1 MAKAKKL
8 KSGNWRVLAY
18 VGKDVTKSG
27 YKSFTAA
34 TKKEAERLAAA
45 YEPPEPR
52 GDVPDITVGQAIDE
66 YIAMKDA
73 VLSPS
78 TIRSY
83 RVIRRN
89 WLQGLMDIQVYDL
102 TQADVQRAVNREA
115 ASGKSPKTLRNAHGL
130 LRAAVD
136 AVRPEL
142 MLRTVMPQKKKPD
155 IKIPTKEEI
164 DTLID
169 AADPELANAIRL
181 AAMLG
186 LRRSEICALTPS
198 DFNEKAQTVTVN
210 KAIVLNE
217 RDEWTLK
224 SPKSYAGFRTLSV
237 PSPIVCIFTGAQKE
251 SVISINPDVI
261 THRFEHLQLKCFGE
275 VRYRFHDLRHY
286 NASVMLALGVPNKYA
301 MERMGHATDNMLKA
315 VYQHTMKDKRDEIA
329 SQLERFFASDTT
341 QNTTRK
347 A

>member
-1 MAKAKKL
+1 MATAKKL
-8 KSGNWRVLAY
+8 KSGSWRVLAY
-18 VGKDVTKSG
+18 VGKNVTKSG

-78 TIRSY
+78 TIRAY
-83 RVIRRN
+83 KIVRRTM
-89 WLQGLMDIQVYDL
+89 LQNLMDIQVYDL
-102 TQADVQRAVNREA
+102 TQADVQRAVNRDA
-115 ASGKSPKTLRNAHGL
+115 ASGKSPKSIRNAHGL

-142 MLRTVMPQKKKPD
+142 MLRTTLPQKKKPD

-186 LRRSEICALTPS
+186 LRRSEICALTW
-198 DFNEKAQTVTVN
+198 DDIREDTLAVN
-210 KAIVLNE
+210 KARVRSSENE
-217 RDEWTLK
+217 WVTK
-224 SPKSYAGFRTLSV
+224 PPKSYAGYRILTM
-237 PSPIVCIFTGAQKE
+237 
-251 SVISINPDVI
+251 PDVLKRHLLI
-261 THRFEHLQLKCFGE
+261 RGTGPVFYFKPDDISWRFASLQRKCFGE

-315 VYQHTMKDKRDEIA
+315 VYQHTMKDKQQEIA
-329 SQLERFFASDTT
+329 QQLNHFFDAE
-341 QNTTRK
+341 K
-347 A
+347 

>member
-1 MAKAKKL
+1 MATAKKL
-8 KSGNWRVLAY
+8 KSGSWRVLAY
-18 VGKDVTKSG
+18 VGKNVTKSG

-66 YIAMKDA
+66 YVAMKDA

-89 WLQGLMDIQVYDL
+89 WLQGLMNIQVYDL

-130 LRAAVD
+130 LRAAID

-142 MLRTVMPQKKKPD
+142 MLRTTLPQKKKPD
-155 IKIPTKEEI
+155 IKIPTKEEV
-164 DTLID
+164 DALIN

-186 LRRSEICALTPS
+186 LRRSEICALTWDDIS
-198 DFNEKAQTVTVN
+198 DETLTVSKAVVRDSTGTWVT
-210 KAIVLNE
+210 KP
-217 RDEWTLK
+217 
-224 SPKSYAGFRTLSV
+224 PKSYSGYRVLTMPRAVQKCFSRRGDGTVFPFL
-237 PSPIVCIFTGAQKE
+237 PDHITG
-251 SVISINPDVI
+251 
-261 THRFEHLQLKCFGE
+261 RFERLQQKCFGE

-315 VYQHTMKDKRDEIA
+315 VYQHTMKDKQQEIA
-329 SQLERFFASDTT
+329 QQLNHFFDAE
-341 QNTTRK
+341 K
-347 A
+347 

>member
-1 MAKAKKL
+1 MATAKKL
-8 KSGNWRVLAY
+8 KSGSWRVLAY
-18 VGKDVTKSG
+18 VGKNVTKSG

-130 LRAAVD
+130 LRAAID

-142 MLRTVMPQKKKPD
+142 MLRTTLPQKKKPD
-155 IKIPTKEEI
+155 IKIPTKEEV
-164 DTLID
+164 DALID

-186 LRRSEICALTPS
+186 LRRSEICALTWDDIS
-198 DFNEKAQTVTVN
+198 DETLTVSKAVVRDSTGTWVT
-210 KAIVLNE
+210 KP
-217 RDEWTLK
+217 
-224 SPKSYAGFRTLSV
+224 PKSYSGYRVLTMPRAV
-237 PSPIVCIFTGAQKE
+237 Q
-251 SVISINPDVI
+251 
-261 THRFEHLQLKCFGE
+261 KCFPGAATA
-275 VRYRFHDLRHY
+275 RFSLFSPTTSPAVSSVSNK
-286 NASVMLALGVPNKYA
+286 NALAKSATASTTCGIIMRRSCWPSACRISTRWSAWA
-301 MERMGHATDNMLKA
+301 MRRT
-315 VYQHTMKDKRDEIA
+315 TCSKRCT
-329 SQLERFFASDTT
+329 S
-341 QNTTRK
+341 TR
-347 A
+347 

>member
-1 MAKAKKL
+1 MANAKKL

-18 VGKDVTKSG
+18 VGKHVTKSG
-27 YKSFTAA
+27 YKSFTAP

-45 YEPPEPR
+45 FTPPNPQ
-52 GDVPDITVGQAIDE
+52 GDTPNVTVGQAIDN

-89 WLQGLMDIQVYDL
+89 WLQELMDIQVYAL
-102 TQADVQRAVNREA
+102 TQSDVQRAVNQDA
-115 ASGKSPKTLRNAHGL
+115 AAGKSPKTLRTAHGL

-142 MLRTVMPQKKKPD
+142 VLRTTLPQKKRPD
-155 IKIPTKEEI
+155 IKIPTKEEV
-164 DTLID
+164 DALIN

-186 LRRSEICALTPS
+186 LRRSEICALTWDDIS
-198 DFNEKAQTVTVN
+198 DETLTVSKAVVRNSAGVWMT
-210 KAIVLNE
+210 KP
-217 RDEWTLK
+217 
-224 SPKSYAGFRTLSV
+224 PKSYSGYRVLTMPRAVKKCFSQSGD
-237 PSPIVCIFTGAQKE
+237 GAVF
-251 SVISINPDVI
+251 SFLPDYI
-261 THRFEHLQLKCFGE
+261 TRPFDRLQRKCFGE

-315 VYQHTMKDKRDEIA
+315 VYQHTMKDKQQEIA
-329 SQLERFFASDTT
+329 EQLNHFFDAET
-341 QNTTRK
+341 
-347 A
+347 

>member
-1 MAKAKKL
+1 MANAKKL

-18 VGKDVTKSG
+18 VGKDITRSG

-52 GDVPDITVGQAIDE
+52 NDVPDITVGQAIDS

-78 TIRSY
+78 TIRAY
-83 RVIRRN
+83 KIMRRSM
-89 WLQGLMDIQVYDL
+89 LQSVTGILVHAL
-102 TQADVQRAVNREA
+102 TQADVQRAVNSDA
-115 ASGKSPKTLRNAHGL
+115 ASGKSPKSIRNAHGL
-130 LRAAVD
+130 LRAAV
-136 AVRPEL
+136 AVVRPEL
-142 MLRTVMPQKKKPD
+142 ALRTTLPQKKKPD
-155 IKIPTKEEI
+155 IKIPTKEEV
-164 DTLID
+164 DALLN

-186 LRRSEICALTPS
+186 LRRSEICALTW
-198 DFNEKAQTVTVN
+198 DDIGEGTLTVN
-210 KAIVLNE
+210 KARVRSSENE
-217 RDEWTLK
+217 WVTK
-224 SPKSYAGFRTLSV
+224 PPKSYAGYRVLTM
-237 PSPIVCIFTGAQKE
+237 
-251 SVISINPDVI
+251 PDVLSQHFQMRGTGPI
-261 THRFEHLQLKCFGE
+261 FSFKPDDISWRFASLQRKCFGE

-315 VYQHTMKDKRDEIA
+315 VYQHTMKDKQQEIA
-329 SQLERFFASDTT
+329 QQLNRFFDAET
-341 QNTTRK
+341 
-347 A
+347 